1 MTLLPTLLDVSPFL
15 SIFCRSPCPWRT
27 FELPSLPDQTGEK
40 LSILADAPGEF
51 QVELRTEASR
61 RADDDLRLYA
71 SIGLNLQEDE
81 DGVLLS
87 VEQGPDNVH
96 LQLTPSDISV
106 LRQALDLCDQRITTD
121 SAAKR
126 ADDQRTADSA
136 RY

>member
-1 MTLLPTLLDVSPFL
+1 M
-15 SIFCRSPCPWRT
+15 
-27 FELPSLPDQTGEK
+27 PDQTGEK

-51 QVELRTEASR
+51 QVELRTEASLQ
-61 RADDDLRLYA
+61 ADDAVRLHEA
-71 SIGLNLQEDE
+71 IGLNLQEDE

-106 LRQALDLCDQRITTD
+106 LREALDLCDQRITTD

>member
-1 MTLLPTLLDVSPFL
+1 MTLPQTLLDASPFL
-15 SIFCRSPCPWRT
+15 SIFCRSPRPWRA
-27 FELPSLPDQTGEK
+27 FEFPSLPDQTGEK

-51 QVELRTEASR
+51 QVELRTEASLQ
-61 RADDDLRLYA
+61 ADDAVRLHET
-71 SIGLNLQEDE
+71 IGLNLQEDE

-106 LRQALDLCDQRITTD
+106 LREALDLCDQRITTD

>member
-1 MTLLPTLLDVSPFL
+1 MYASRLDASSFR
-15 SIFCRSPCPWRT
+15 SIFCRSPRPWRKP
-27 FELPSLPDQTGEK
+27 ESPSLTDQPEIEN

-51 QVELRTEASR
+51 QVELRTEASQ

-126 ADDQRTADSA
+126 ADDQWPTDSA
-136 RY
+136 GY

>member
-1 MTLLPTLLDVSPFL
+1 M
-15 SIFCRSPCPWRT
+15 
-27 FELPSLPDQTGEK
+27 PDQTGEK

-126 ADDQRTADSA
+126 ADDQRTADST

>member
-1 MTLLPTLLDVSPFL
+1 MRLPETLLDASPFL
-15 SIFCRSPCPWRT
+15 SIFCRSPRPWQT
-27 FELPSLPDQTGEK
+27 FEFPSLPDQTGEK

-51 QVELRTEASR
+51 QVELLTEASLQ
-61 RADDDLRLYA
+61 AGDSVRLHEA
-71 SIGLNLQEDE
+71 IGLNLQEDE

-106 LRQALDLCDQRITTD
+106 LREALDLCDQRITTD

>member
-1 MTLLPTLLDVSPFL
+1 MYARRLDVSSFR
-15 SIFCRSPCPWRT
+15 SIFCRSPRPWRKL
-27 FELPSLPDQTGEK
+27 EIPSLTYQPEIEN

-51 QVELRTEASR
+51 QVELRTEASK

-126 ADDQRTADSA
+126 ADDQWPTDSA
-136 RY
+136 GY